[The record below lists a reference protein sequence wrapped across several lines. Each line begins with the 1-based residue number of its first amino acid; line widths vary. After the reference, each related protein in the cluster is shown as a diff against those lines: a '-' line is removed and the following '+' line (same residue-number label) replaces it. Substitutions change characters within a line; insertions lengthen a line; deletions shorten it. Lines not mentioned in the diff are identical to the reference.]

1 MELILPASH
10 LHLYADFFFQ
20 LNFRHFSPKLA
31 LCVCSIVAGRDKT
44 GPNTKYKAQ
53 LLCSLIGREL
63 SAIQM
68 TLCNS
73 DSGSSCQHSCRKGL
87 KAFSV
92 KIIFALGKGI

>member
-10 LHLYADFFFQ
+10 LHLYADLFFQ

-73 DSGSSCQHSCRKGL
+73 GSGSSCRKEL